1 MTRAIPISALA
12 ALAGLLAAQPAAKAP
27 EISVV
32 SIKPSDPGTN
42 SQGNRFPPG
51 RFTVTGYSLISL
63 IKSAYSVKEYQILDA
78 PGWMRSERWNLE
90 GELTQ
95 PVSMFSYPQLL
106 QPVLADRY
114 HLKIRRET
122 RTMPIY
128 SLVVA
133 KGGAK
138 LKKSD
143 PEAPGGVRY
152 GNQIIGRKYDI
163 RMLAPNLTGELNMPV
178 VDNTGLT
185 GIYDIDLKWAPDPSR
200 PDFGDVHN
208 PADLPAPD
216 PNRPEIFTAIKEQL
230 GLELKAE
237 KGPVDVIVID
247 HIERPTPN

>member
-1 MTRAIPISALA
+1 MAKVSSVTILLVAC
-12 ALAGLLAAQPAAKAP
+12 GLLFAQPAIDVA
-27 EISVV
+27 
-32 SIKPSDPGTN
+32 SIKPSDPGITAMN
-42 SQGNRFPPG
+42 NHFSAD
-51 RFTVTGYSLISL
+51 RFTLIGYAAKTLIQ
-63 IKSAYSVKEYQILDA
+63 SAFGMKDYQILNA
-78 PGWMRSERWNLE
+78 PDWTRSERWTLE
-90 GELTQ
+90 IKTTAPTTYEQ
-95 PVSMFSYPQLL
+95 KFQLL
-106 QPVLADRY
+106 QPLLADRFQ
-114 HLKIRRET
+114 LKVHRET
-122 RTMPIY
+122 KTMPIY

-133 KGGAK
+133 KGGPK

-143 PEAPGGVRY
+143 PEQRGGVRY
-152 GNQIIGRKYDI
+152 GNQIIGHKYDI

-185 GIYDIDLKWAPDPSR
+185 GIYDIDLKWTPDPSR

-247 HIERPTPN
+247 HVERPTPN